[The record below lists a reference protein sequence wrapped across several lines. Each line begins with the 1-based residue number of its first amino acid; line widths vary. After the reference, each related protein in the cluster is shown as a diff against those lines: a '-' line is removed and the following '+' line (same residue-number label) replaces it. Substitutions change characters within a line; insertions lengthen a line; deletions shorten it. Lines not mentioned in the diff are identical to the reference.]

1 MTMRDDGGAD
11 GEGTVQPAAAADL
24 SGRLFAA
31 ASHDLRQPLAALSLL
46 VGALDG
52 RLADE
57 QSRTLLK
64 AMDTAIQAMT
74 GMVEGHLDLIRL
86 EAGLLEPDQGNHV
99 VNGMLMRLALQV
111 APRFADRGLRFT
123 VMPCSALVRTDAV
136 LLERILEGLV
146 ANALRFT
153 ARGRVV
159 LGCRRSGGDLRIE
172 VWDTGRGLS
181 TPQLASLRRELEQ
194 PGADG
199 HGILGLGLMLAR
211 GLARR
216 LGHRLEVRSVEG
228 RGTVFA
234 VVIPRTAEGAEEAPV
249 AAPAVKP
256 ALDLGRARVLVIE
269 DDPLVLG
276 ALDLLLDQWGCTVIG
291 AESLEAAVERLGP
304 DPQPPDLVI
313 SDLRLK
319 GTANG
324 IVAIRQLAKLVGRPV
339 PGLILTGDTDPR
351 RLREARLSGYPLLHK
366 PVAPLALRTAMARLF
381 GPDRLTP

>member
-1 MTMRDDGGAD
+1 MTMRDDGGAG

-86 EAGLLEPDQGNHV
+86 EAGLLEPDPGNHV

-181 TPQLASLRRELEQ
+181 APQLASLRRELEQ

-199 HGILGLGLMLAR
+199 HGVLGLGLMLAR

-234 VVIPRTAEGAEEAPV
+234 VVLPRTADGVEEAPV